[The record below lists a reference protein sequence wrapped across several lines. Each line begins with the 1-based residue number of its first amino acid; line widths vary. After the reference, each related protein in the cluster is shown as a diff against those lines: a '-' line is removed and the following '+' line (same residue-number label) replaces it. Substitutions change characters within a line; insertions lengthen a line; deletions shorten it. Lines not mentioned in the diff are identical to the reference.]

1 MNFIQ
6 AQKNKLNEK
15 KKLKNTE
22 VSMKLLLMQQ
32 LGELLAN
39 QKEKEALQIEVLNYQ
54 KQFNE
59 QFSIEDQKATLEK
72 ISEFMDHMKEGAP

>member
-6 AQKNKLNEK
+6 AQKNKRNEK
-15 KKLKNTE
+15 KELKNTE